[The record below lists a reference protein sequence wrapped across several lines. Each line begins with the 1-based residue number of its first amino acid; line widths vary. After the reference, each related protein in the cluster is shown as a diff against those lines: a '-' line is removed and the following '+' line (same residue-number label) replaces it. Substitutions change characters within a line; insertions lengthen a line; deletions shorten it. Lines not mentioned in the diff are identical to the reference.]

1 MDEKRSKIVKN
12 VKRGGTVM
20 VYVGTASL
28 IRPIVAKAREDQNGA
43 MQACAIFGGTVLTL
57 GIAKKAN
64 EWMNNAIDKV
74 IDFFDD
80 VKPRKKEVE
89 DEDG

>member
-1 MDEKRSKIVKN
+1 MEKKQSKIVRN

-28 IRPIVAKAREDQNGA
+28 IRPFVAKAREDQNGA
-43 MQACAIFGGTVLTL
+43 MQACAIFGGTILTL
-57 GIAKKAN
+57 GIAQKAN

-74 IDFFDD
+74 VDFFDD
-80 VKPRKKEVE
+80 VKPRKKEE
-89 DEDG
+89 EKDG